1 MGKGALEKAHGRHG
15 RSGLKKHP
23 YRAATRRTAAPDRHS
38 QAAQRHSG
46 QPRHVANFLLVVTDA
61 HQYGAW
67 NPRYLLSVL
76 INIADDMVTV
86 VAALAYYDFSVY
98 DLGLQDDFE
107 TIALQ
112 WRPES

>member
-1 MGKGALEKAHGRHG
+1 M
-15 RSGLKKHP
+15 
-23 YRAATRRTAAPDRHS
+23 
-38 QAAQRHSG
+38 
-46 QPRHVANFLLVVTDA
+46 
-61 HQYGAW
+61 
-67 NPRYLLSVL
+67 SVL